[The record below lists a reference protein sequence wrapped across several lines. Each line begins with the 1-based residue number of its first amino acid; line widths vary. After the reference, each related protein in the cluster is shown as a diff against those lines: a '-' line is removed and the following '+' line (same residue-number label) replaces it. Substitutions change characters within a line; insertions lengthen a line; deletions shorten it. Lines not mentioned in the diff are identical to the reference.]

1 LWNPLPK
8 GLWVFINSRY
18 FTASE
23 NILFLHLLSVNMALV
38 LDEAAA
44 DDAPAIARI
53 WALAFNDPF
62 NSLRYG
68 SMTLDDKITLFTKH
82 VLKYMEDKEAQWYV
96 MRDNEAG
103 GKVAAFATWRSP
115 KNKQDENWD
124 QEEEVN
130 DEQRLQK
137 RKSMEEHY
145 RNNFSPFTEKVNIPL
160 IAESI
165 EMWARLR
172 KRTLKG
178 RPAFG

>member
-1 LWNPLPK
+1 
-8 GLWVFINSRY
+8 
-18 FTASE
+18 
-23 NILFLHLLSVNMALV
+23 MALV
-38 LDEAAA
+38 LDKAAA

-82 VLKYMEDKEAQWYV
+82 VLKYMEDKETQWFV
-96 MRDNEAG
+96 MRDNDTG

-115 KNKQDENWD
+115 KNNHEGNWD
-124 QEEEVN
+124 REGEIN
-130 DEQRLQK
+130 AEQQQQK
-137 RKSMEEHY
+137 LKSMEDRFRDEY
-145 RNNFSPFTEKVNIPL
+145 SPFTEKVNIPL

-172 KRTLKG
+172 RRTLRG